1 MKIRLVSLLL
11 PLQQQLRIMSE
22 SRQNNLIPVATFDLV
37 VPIDTKVYYAWATTG
52 TSEELTAKT
61 EQMADAL
68 IELQFR
74 HRILAWSRST
84 IAARNEILLVIR
96 PIFVAELLDQ
106 YRYEIERV
114 SVKANDEAWR
124 QYAQLGLV
132 AVSDVSNTLEACVQ
146 VVANS
151 AVACEELEEDL
162 EVLARN
168 EEAIEDED
176 KDGDEDG
183 QQ

>member
-1 MKIRLVSLLL
+1 
-11 PLQQQLRIMSE
+11 MSE

-74 HRILAWSRST
+74 HRILACRRVLDLMAQST

-114 SVKANDEAWR
+114 SVKAKDEAWR